1 MKHMSYKTVVVKTH
15 YSRTYLE
22 SQKENLIK
30 EIKNLSELKRVEI
43 IILWRSNIENDL
55 KIGIWPFNGQLNNEQ
70 EFNINVSSKIKEIL
84 GKKFILSVELN

>member
-1 MKHMSYKTVVVKTH
+1 MAHKTILVKTH

-30 EIKNLSELKRVEI
+30 EIKNLSELKKVEL

-55 KIGIWPFNGQLNNEQ
+55 KIVIWPFNGQLNNEQ